1 MKISNT
7 DLLSDALAS
16 AHEMKTEMTM
26 KQVKV
31 GNTLTDGIMSFIR
44 CQCLEDKQKW
54 WGNH

>member
-31 GNTLTDGIMSFIR
+31 GNTWTEGIK
-44 CQCLEDKQKW
+44 CLF
-54 WGNH
+54 

>member
-7 DLLSDALAS
+7 DLLSVALAS

-31 GNTLTDGIMSFIR
+31 GITWTEGIK
-44 CQCLEDKQKW
+44 CLF
-54 WGNH
+54 